1 MLKILDRNLC
11 RPRNQKMFKNQ
22 SKERHCRVNLEDE
35 EIQRLRI
42 QKKKKMKRILIDNKK
57 IVNEKLIG

>member
-42 QKKKKMKRILIDNKK
+42 QKKKKDEKNIDR
-57 IVNEKLIG
+57 

>member
-1 MLKILDRNLC
+1 
-11 RPRNQKMFKNQ
+11 MFKNQ